1 MTGFTEILETFSKTE
16 YQHSGQ
22 HTMLRNL
29 SEDEW
34 QAIKDNLSDDNVV
47 DAVLTYYDA
56 ILYRKQRLNRFK
68 VYMERCFDFTQPP
81 LNYIPMMRKQQW
93 MRDNLYRAHVS
104 EKTALK
110 ELYVAVYGRGPPTT
124 IWGPTR

>member
-16 YQHSGQ
+16 YQHRGQ
-22 HTMLRNL
+22 DTMLRNL
-29 SEDEW
+29 SEDKW

-47 DAVLTYYDA
+47 DAVLTYYEK
-56 ILYRKQRLNRFK
+56 ILYRKQRLNRLK
-68 VYMERCFDFTQPP
+68 LYMERCFDFTQPRQ
-81 LNYIPMMRKQQW
+81 NYIPMMRKQQW

-110 ELYVAVYGRGPPTT
+110 ELYVAVYGRVPPTT